1 MQQLSDEEIQR
12 IQARIHELEMEH
24 RDLDAA
30 ILHLES
36 TGYRDEISISRLK
49 KRKLTL
55 KDLVNRF
62 QMMLVPDEPA

>member
-1 MQQLSDEEIQR
+1 MQQLTEEEIQR
-12 IQARIHELEMEH
+12 IRARIHELDIEH

-49 KRKLTL
+49 KRKLSL
-55 KDLVNRF
+55 KDMLNQL